1 MGNVWTCR
9 ARRKGTAFPT
19 FAGPYAGIEL
29 LNWQVSGTV
38 LLQGRASLVNA
49 WAAAH
54 DYTKPQPPLPGI
66 YLVDAETLFYMN
78 ARGQQV
84 ASAVDVVR
92 SLPPSPRVA
101 EQLTEQVACQ
111 ALVDQQRVFVLSDLN
126 SFQVA
131 KLLLYLFGIRSRPV
145 DTLRFR

>member
-9 ARRKGTAFPT
+9 ARRKGVAFPT
-19 FAGPYAGIEL
+19 FDNPYTGIEL
-29 LNWQVSGTV
+29 LNWQVTGTV

-49 WAAAH
+49 WATAH

-66 YLVDAETLFYMN
+66 YLVDAETLFYVD

-92 SLPPSPRVA
+92 FLPPLPRA
-101 EQLTEQVACQ
+101 AGQLTEQAACQ

-131 KLLLYLFGIRSRPV
+131 KLLLDLFGIRSRSA
-145 DTLRFR
+145 DTLRLR